1 VVFVE
6 AVFTSVRKVIRIGER
21 SIGITIPKE
30 WLPVIGVGVGSS
42 VEVTLGPGYLLVKPL
57 STVHPKITQ
66 TIKIKHEDAET
77 LSRLMIASYIEGF
90 DTITVDEVKDVA
102 RIAFQKISVRL
113 PGAIAMEGPAFRI
126 KISVDEF
133 NTDLNE
139 VISAM
144 RTTLSMMFDMIIDY
158 FTTGDGKKLEEIIRL
173 DDDLD
178 RLHFLG
184 MRTIKRTAFRD
195 PSQAISNSIVIK
207 SLEHIGDTLDRAST
221 TLLKIGFDA
230 LHTGEKCKAVFKDI
244 FSKVSSYVSK
254 AINSLMSQNISLTM
268 RTLVSREELS
278 REILSSISPCLDI
291 PGVLAIAH
299 EAIVAI
305 YEAAEIAEVATNR
318 ALLSI
323 GRPETIVPK
332 IEAPLEPS
340 E

>member
-1 VVFVE
+1 MK

-21 SIGITIPKE
+21 SIGVTIPKE
-30 WLPVIGVGVGSS
+30 WLPIIGVGVGSS
-42 VEVTLGPGYLLVKPL
+42 VEVSLGPGYLLVKPL

-66 TIKIKHEDAET
+66 MIKIKHEDAEV

-90 DTITVDEVKDVA
+90 DTITIDEGKDAA
-102 RIAFQKISVRL
+102 RTAFQKIATRL
-113 PGAIAMEGPAFRI
+113 PGAIGMEGPAFKV

-139 VISAM
+139 VINAM
-144 RTTLSMMFDMIIDY
+144 RATLSMMFDMIIDY
-158 FTTGDGKKLEEIIRL
+158 FITGDRKKLEEVLKL

-195 PSQAISNSIVIK
+195 PSQAIDNSIVIK

-221 TLLKIGFDA
+221 TLLKIGLDTF
-230 LHTGEKCKAVFKDI
+230 HTSEKCKTIFKDM

-254 AINSLMSQNISLTM
+254 AINSLMNQNLTLAM
-268 RTLVSREELS
+268 KTLISREELAK
-278 REILSSISPCLDI
+278 EVLSSVSPCLDM

-318 ALLSI
+318 ALLSV
-323 GRPETIVPK
+323 GKLETTAPK
-332 IEAPLEPS
+332 TEIPLESS